1 MITDILSEMYNAISD
16 NDIVIVCLSNEYA
29 QSNNCMFELKLA
41 KASEK
46 EIIPIVFKDAFP
58 FDSDELENLIGT
70 SNLRFD
76 IKSDNCIDKVV
87 SNILEFYNTHSSPIN
102 IPNKINRSKSL
113 STTFSTSST
122 ANEFFDSLS
131 PPGGRQHSMSM
142 PPQSNNTIITP
153 RIVNETY
160 ITEMKKYIEKEN
172 LTELDLKCI
181 KNILSKNP
189 KALHS
194 ILPEKISIKGRIAFL
209 QLLYT

>member
-1 MITDILSEMYNAISD
+1 
-16 NDIVIVCLSNEYA
+16 
-29 QSNNCMFELKLA
+29 MFELKLA

-46 EIIPIVFKDAFP
+46 EIIPIVFKDTFP
-58 FDSDELENLIGT
+58 FESDELENLIGT

-87 SNILEFYNTHSSPIN
+87 TNILDFYNNRSSPIN
-102 IPNKINRSKSL
+102 IPINKINRSKSL

-122 ANEFFDSLS
+122 ANEFFESLS
-131 PPGGRQHSMSM
+131 PPGRQYSMSM
-142 PPQSNNTIITP
+142 PQQSNSNTIITP

-160 ITEMKKYIEKEN
+160 ISEMKKYIEKEN